1 MADLYRKSSLEK
13 LSNPEQL
20 DRMIK
25 ISSPLSWL
33 ALVAVLL
40 IIAATVTW
48 SIVGTLPTTE
58 TVNGIIVDPAN
69 VNAVYADAA
78 GTMEKYYLDIGKE
91 VKQGDKIAQ
100 IKLSDDTKK
109 DILAKQDGVLSA
121 YSIAP
126 TGADQKG
133 NPIYEGAQVLT
144 GTEVA
149 RITPKDAGS
158 QVVVCYVPL
167 MSAQKFKTGMEV
179 LVYPGS
185 VDSQKYG
192 HMEAKIVSVEEY
204 ATNTSSLAYVL
215 GSGNGLAEQF
225 AANGPIVE
233 VVCELKTDSATK
245 SGFHWTSESA
255 KNLTVSNGTIVSA
268 KIVVDECAPITKLI
282 DIFKDDAEG

>member
-33 ALVAVLL
+33 ALLAVLM
-40 IIAATVTW
+40 IIVATVVW

-58 TVNGIIVDPAN
+58 TVSGVLVDAGG
-69 VNAVYADAA
+69 VSAVYADTA
-78 GTMEKYYLDIGKE
+78 GSFEKFLVDIGKE
-91 VKQGDKIAQ
+91 VKKGDKIAQ
-100 IKLSDDTKK
+100 IKLPDGTKK
-109 DILAKQDGVLSA
+109 DILAERDGVISA
-121 YSIAP
+121 HSLIPAAHPETGIP
-126 TGADQKG
+126 TMESTPVYA
-133 NPIYEGAQVLT
+133 

-149 RITPKDAGS
+149 RISPKGVGA

-179 LVYPGS
+179 LVYPAS

-192 HMEAKIVSVEEY
+192 HMEAEIVSVEEY
-204 ATNTSSLAYVL
+204 ATNVNEMAYVL
-215 GSGNGLAEQF
+215 GDGNGLAAQF
-225 AANGPIVE
+225 TANGPVVA
-233 VVCELKTDSATK
+233 VVCKLKEDTSTK
-245 SGFHWTSESA
+245 SGYHWSSESA
-255 KNLTVSNGTIVSA
+255 QNLTVTNGTIISA